1 MGKLG
6 DFEQVAGQT
15 AHELTRSVAVIEAV
29 AQTLHMAEQIL
40 PDVRLH
46 TDAEGVAPVADNII

>member
-1 MGKLG
+1 MGELG

-15 AHELTRSVAVIEAV
+15 AHELARAVAVIEAV
-29 AQTLHMAEQIL
+29 AQTLHMAKQIL

-46 TDAEGVAPVADNII
+46 ADAKGVAPVADNII

>member
-1 MGKLG
+1 MGELG

-15 AHELTRSVAVIEAV
+15 AHELTRAVAVIEAV

-46 TDAEGVAPVADNII
+46 TDAEGVAPVADNVI